1 MNKVIFVITGLLLG
15 LDLSAQNTPLIKSEL
30 SNVNLYN
37 GDFNYSIPLISISGP
52 NGESFP
58 ISANYYNNG
67 IRMDQQA
74 SWIGLGWNLNI
85 GSITRTVNGFPDDYN
100 GEPVS
105 YDYNVKLNDSI
116 TVKQGDDLRTAFG
129 PLYFKNF
136 IHVPYFTPITGLLFN
151 NHDLD
156 LYQSGKNVG
165 NLFYHID
172 YDDFQVSTPFIS
184 GEMQLYLHDFSNIVY
199 KEKLSDIDYEDDPIK
214 ADFIFEDEWQNN
226 LANWTDFLERY
237 KTFCPTKKPQFIMK
251 NNFYGIVRA
260 PDILRSLH
268 GSCDYFPTLPCDI
281 TQSWQTESMFSLGC
295 PSNGGFS
302 PRSILDDHNTICD
315 EIDQPIQDARQK
327 EHRGHR
333 NFNNSKAL
341 SGKNIEYFTANDI
354 NNNLTQSI
362 QRGYLDHD
370 LPNLNGLRYEG
381 THSGN
386 DLIAFTISDENGL
399 NYHFSLPVYTYD
411 KFEMHQ
417 PIFKSLNLVP
427 QEIFGNNSIIKKQLT
442 IKKPKYVS
450 EWKLT
455 AITGKDYEDTNENN
469 IADDGDKGYWISFDY
484 SLWTK
489 NYKVKTPNVGFSNKP
504 SKILRK
510 NNSNK
515 KQNENFYPSI
525 TKSEVCQEIYYIN
538 SISTSTQK
546 MFFIKDIRLD
556 GTGNFDVKSDID
568 GNESVNN
575 YGRTPSLR
583 LNKIV
588 LFEKSALAENPTL
601 FNPAN
606 NSSTYSIPA
615 SCESDFVIQNPKN
628 WSINYYNANQILINQ
643 KALQTIEFNYDYSLC
658 KKFLHNINVGYNYS
672 ASSNESNSD
681 AFKAYF
687 GFDIDLD
694 FFDPSNIDLTGNLEN
709 SGKLTLKSIS
719 NRGHNY
725 QKLMPDYEF
734 KYLSGNHNPDYNP
747 NKVDFSGLYKKS
759 RSETNSFHL
768 ETGYVSQKDVEYL
781 HSWSLNKIITPMG
794 YSLNVVYEPDEYS
807 SVGDKDYP
815 GQNGYV
821 ERVFRMKTIGFS
833 GGENS
838 DINFFDPDA
847 REFLTSP
854 RIDKSAFEPLKLS
867 ALINNGTSYGNYVNN
882 GTNLTY
888 SFLDENNAIVNGNVT
903 SAYLDNTY
911 NNSNRYYS
919 DYLGYMSIKLTKDV
933 GNGLKV
939 KRLVIEDGLDKYEA
953 TINYKKGFLGKD
965 PGLYK
970 SNYIDALIGIQL
982 NDYGMDKHNGIPIV
996 TYDEVE
1002 VNYNISNKS
1011 IGNES
1016 FEFLNRFSA
1025 YDTFEGK
1032 TACEKNVQS
1041 NGVSDL
1047 LYSTYLIEITDKS
1060 SFNGLLKSKSVF
1072 DKNNVLISK
1081 ESYDYT
1087 SNENAAGIIED
1098 LVYANYTLEGTNSGY
1113 STLEKFGYFNTRYIN
1128 PALIRKTS
1136 LSNGIEIVEDYNVR
1150 RNLFNGA
1157 VPTTKAIG
1165 PSETIETETAY
1176 EHDENPELFAKVY
1189 DVNNKNQLTLQK
1201 ESFVINPKRGG
1212 SYSKYANEV
1221 SIRNFSSGYYQ
1232 NNNQTFDWKIP
1243 VQNNVMQQKL
1253 DAAPNQE
1260 ISEKEV
1266 SKNTLFNKDG
1276 QVLET
1281 KNFKNFSAVKFGYP
1295 ENFVIS
1301 QAANSNY
1308 SSFTFS
1314 GFENLVNP
1322 ASGTYHFD
1330 GELIGDNTTD
1340 IRAFQWTGN
1349 QSIIPHTGKYLLKIA
1364 QGSSPISFYNK
1375 TDNKLIEGVWEKF
1388 GLEDNRM
1395 YKVVVWVHNSS
1406 PSNAS
1411 LNVSVNGTIGST
1423 NYNQSYSVNKNSAG
1437 NLTVGNWI
1445 CMKLLV
1451 EIPENFQTT
1460 GNNGFKVSL
1469 TNSGSTD
1476 AYFDDLLV
1484 YPVGAAIKSMVYNH
1498 STNLLEYE
1506 INENG
1511 FFTKFEYDL
1520 AGRPFKTYVETTEG
1534 VKLVGETKQQFKRN
1548 L

>member
-1 MNKVIFVITGLLLG
+1 MNKIILIISGILLG
-15 LDLSAQNTPLIKSEL
+15 LDISAQNTPLIKSEL

-85 GSITRTVNGFPDDYN
+85 GSITRTVNGFPDDFN
-100 GEPVS
+100 GEAIDYEYVKYEAFDTVPVIDTES
-105 YDYNVKLNDSI
+105 
-116 TVKQGDDLRTAFG
+116 RAAFG
-129 PLYFKNF
+129 PIYFKNF
-136 IHVPYFTPITGLLFN
+136 DFQLNLSNFN

-156 LYQSGKNVG
+156 VYQSNKGVS

-172 YDDFQVSTPFIS
+172 YDGFYVNTPFLS
-184 GEMQLYLHDFSNIVY
+184 GEMQLFMHDYSNIVMKDKEIDENIGTRPNFVAHMNGTYYSEAY
-199 KEKLSDIDYEDDPIK
+199 KNFCSNRRPN
-214 ADFIFEDEWQNN
+214 FI
-226 LANWTDFLERY
+226 L
-237 KTFCPTKKPQFIMK
+237 K
-251 NNFYGIVRA
+251 NSFFGIIRA
-260 PDILRSLH
+260 PNVLRNLS
-268 GSCDYFPTLPCDI
+268 GRCDYFPTPPCNLTHDWQFDYEIESIYDLGCYPFGGATPKQLI
-281 TQSWQTESMFSLGC
+281 TQYNDL
-295 PSNGGFS
+295 
-302 PRSILDDHNTICD
+302 CD
-315 EIDQPIQDARQK
+315 EIDHTTPGRK
-327 EHRGHR
+327 HSVHRGDR

-341 SGKNIEYFTANDI
+341 SGKNIEYFTLNDI
-354 NNNLTQSI
+354 NNYLTQSV

-370 LPNLNGLRYEG
+370 LPNSNGQRYEG

-411 KFEMHQ
+411 EFEIYQ
-417 PIFKSLNLVP
+417 ILNKVSSVNTSNSERKS
-427 QEIFGNNSIIKKQLT
+427 IKT
-442 IKKPKYVS
+442 KKAKYIS

-455 AITGKDYEDTNENN
+455 AITGKDYEDTNNNN
-469 IADDGDKGYWISFDY
+469 IADDGDAGFWISFDY
-484 SLWTK
+484 SLWTREFKSRSPEVGYNNKASRLTK
-489 NYKVKTPNVGFSNKP
+489 NLQ
-504 SKILRK
+504 IDRRL
-510 NNSNK
+510 
-515 KQNENFYPSI
+515 NENFYPILSKAEI
-525 TKSEVCQEIYYIN
+525 CSEVYYIN

-546 MFFIKDIRLD
+546 MFFIKGIRND
-556 GTGNFDVKSDID
+556 AVDNPKVGFDID
-568 GNESVNN
+568 GNALTSVS
-575 YGRTPSLR
+575 GRIPSLS
-583 LNKIV
+583 LNKII
-588 LFEKSALAENPTL
+588 LFEKSTLAENPTL
-601 FNPAN
+601 FNPSY
-606 NSSTYSIPA
+606 NSNPYTISGAYGV
-615 SCESDFVIQNPKN
+615 ESVEQNPKN
-628 WSINYYNANQILINQ
+628 WSIDYYNANQTLINQ

-658 KKFLHNINVGYNYS
+658 KKFLHNINVEYDYN
-672 ASSNESNSD
+672 ANTNESNSD
-681 AFKAYF
+681 PFKDYF

-694 FFDPSNIDLTGNLEN
+694 FFDPANLDLIGNLGN

-719 NRGHNY
+719 SRGHNY

-734 KYLSGNHNPDYNP
+734 KYLSGDYNPDYNP

-768 ETGYVSQKDVEYL
+768 ETGYVSLKDVEYL
-781 HSWSLNKIITPMG
+781 NSWSLNKIITPMG
-794 YSLNVVYEPDEYS
+794 YTLNVVYEPDEYS
-807 SVGDKDYP
+807 SVGDKEYP
-815 GQNGYV
+815 GHVGSV

-838 DINFFDPDA
+838 NINFFDPDA
-847 REFLTSP
+847 REFLTSIY
-854 RIDKSAFEPLKLS
+854 IDKSAYQPLKLS
-867 ALINNGTSYGNYVNN
+867 ALISNGTSYGNYVNN
-882 GTNLTY
+882 GTDLNY
-888 SFLDENNAIVNGNVT
+888 SFLDENNTIVNGNVI
-903 SAYLDNTY
+903 SAYLDNI
-911 NNSNRYYS
+911 NNNTNRFYSN
-919 DYLGYMSIKLTKDV
+919 YLGYMSVKLKKDF

-939 KRLVIEDGLDKYEA
+939 KKLMIEDGLNKYEA

-970 SNYIDALIGIQL
+970 SNNIDALIGIQL
-982 NDYGMDKHNGIPIV
+982 NDYGLDKHNGRPTV

-1002 VNYNISNKS
+1002 VNYNVLNKS
-1011 IGNES
+1011 IGYEN
-1016 FEFLNRFSA
+1016 FEFYNRFSA
-1025 YDTFEGK
+1025 YNTFEGK
-1032 TACEKNVQS
+1032 SACEIVNYI
-1041 NGVSDL
+1041 GVATSL
-1047 LYSTYLIEITDKS
+1047 NSPYLIEVSDYS
-1060 SFNGLLKSKSVF
+1060 SFNGLIKSKSVF
-1072 DKNNVLISK
+1072 DKNNILISK
-1081 ESYDYT
+1081 ESFDYT
-1087 SNENAAGIIED
+1087 ENETAAGIIED
-1098 LVYANYTLEGTNSGY
+1098 LVFTRYEIYYPQSGY
-1113 STLEKFGYFNTRYIN
+1113 PEINKYAFLNKKYIN

-1157 VPTTKAIG
+1157 VPTSKATG
-1165 PSETIETETAY
+1165 PSETVETETAY

-1212 SYSKYANEV
+1212 SYAKYANEV
-1221 SIRNFSSGYYQ
+1221 NVRNFSYGYYQ

-1266 SKNTLFNKDG
+1266 SRNTLFNKNG

-1281 KNFKNFSAVKFGYP
+1281 KSFKNFSAVKFGYP

-1314 GFENLVNP
+1314 GFENVVNP
-1322 ASGTYHFD
+1322 ASGIYHFD

-1340 IRAFQWTGN
+1340 IRNFQWTGN
-1349 QSIIPHTGKYLLKIA
+1349 QTILPHTGKYLLKIS
-1364 QGSSPISFYNK
+1364 QGASPISFYNK
-1375 TDNKLIEGVWEKF
+1375 TDNRQIEGVWEKF

-1484 YPVGAAIKSMVYNH
+1484 YPVGASIKSMVYNH
-1498 STNLLEYE
+1498 ATNLLEYE